1 MAVKYRKQTGSFRA
15 KDSKGNEHSIF
26 IYTDFIDAGD
36 LQDPN
41 AVIPGM
47 KCLKTRDGSSVN
59 RIDQGRYQVIGGML
73 PIDLTSDDPAAV

>member
-15 KDSKGNEHSIF
+15 KDTQGNEHTIF
-26 IYTDFIDAGD
+26 IYTDFIDASGLD
-36 LQDPN
+36 GS

-47 KCLKTRDGSSVN
+47 KCLKLRDGRSVN
-59 RIDQGRYQVIGGML
+59 RIDHGKYQVIGGML